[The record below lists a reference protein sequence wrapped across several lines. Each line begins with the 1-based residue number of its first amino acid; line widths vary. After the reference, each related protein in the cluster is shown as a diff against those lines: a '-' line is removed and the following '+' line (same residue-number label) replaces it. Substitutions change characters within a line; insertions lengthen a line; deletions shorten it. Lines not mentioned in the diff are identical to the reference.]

1 MDIENAWNL
10 GLWRGERKRPRVV
23 PLAAGIDRSTYL
35 AGYDYG
41 RDRAIA
47 RASDRET
54 APRHAPRSADPR
66 RPDRRQNWA
75 PGHGRR
81 AA

>member
-10 GLWRGERKRPRVV
+10 GLWRGERKRARVV
-23 PLAAGIDRSTYL
+23 PLAPEIDRTTYL

-41 RDRAIA
+41 RDRAAA
-47 RASDRET
+47 RAADRET
-54 APRHAPRSADPR
+54 APRTDARQPDQR
-66 RPDRRQNWA
+66 RPDRRQHWT
-75 PGHGRR
+75 PGRGRR